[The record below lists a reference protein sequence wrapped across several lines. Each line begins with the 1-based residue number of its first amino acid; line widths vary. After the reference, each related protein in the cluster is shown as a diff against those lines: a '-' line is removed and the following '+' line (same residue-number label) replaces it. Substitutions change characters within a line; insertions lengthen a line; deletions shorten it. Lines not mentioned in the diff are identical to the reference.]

1 MGFGLGDEGGV
12 AKGLAD
18 IPAVQEDAVL
28 IDDVHGPGADH
39 AELVVDLPVADE
51 DLALAGVAD
60 LGARGEAVQG
70 GFGKPGEGLVGG
82 EEAADLLDFDADWRI
97 HGLNLPIQT

>member
-1 MGFGLGDEGGV
+1 EGGV